1 MIVPAHID
9 FDQAVESVRRDA
21 LRPPSWLASA
31 RSQTLLGAFL
41 PRLLP
46 RSACEE
52 LLVETDPGTR
62 ILCHCHFLPPAASA
76 TALVI
81 VHGLSGSS
89 TSGNVIDITRHALAR
104 GLHVVRMNMR
114 NCGGTEHLTPT
125 LYHTNM
131 PQDLAAVVRRL
142 VEHAR
147 VRRVVV
153 AGYSAGGNLVLNTL
167 AHWGAEAPPQ
177 VVGAVVVC
185 PSIDIAHCVSLVDRA
200 GNELYRRYFVT
211 ELSRFYRRKAG
222 RFRQGGYDV
231 ARLRGVRTLRDFDA
245 AVTAPHE
252 GFDDVD
258 AFYEWVS
265 SAPRLA
271 RVTVPTLVIQAL
283 DDPVVQMMPATRAQ
297 VLAHP
302 MLRLVESPSGGHCGF
317 LELPSRLRPDGRW
330 AAYQIAH
337 FAASLGATEATA
349 RRGPG
354 RG

>member
-1 MIVPAHID
+1 MIID
-9 FDQAVESVRRDA
+9 SRIALDQAAEAVRRDA

-31 RSQTLLGAFL
+31 RSQTVLGAFL

-46 RSACEE
+46 LPAPEE
-52 LLVETDPGTR
+52 LLVDTEPGTR
-62 ILCHCHFLPPAASA
+62 VLCHCHFLPEAASA
-76 TALVI
+76 TALV
-81 VHGLSGSS
+81 VLHGLSGSS
-89 TSGNVIDITRHALAR
+89 ASGNVIDITRHALAH

-131 PQDLAAVVRRL
+131 PHDVAAVVRRL

-147 VRRVVV
+147 VRRVVI

-167 AHWGAEAPPQ
+167 AHWGTKAPPE

-185 PSIDIAHCVSLVDRA
+185 PSMDIAHCVSLVDRA
-200 GNELYRRYFVT
+200 GNELYRRYFVAD
-211 ELSRFYRRKAG
+211 LIRFYRRKAG
-222 RFRQGGYDV
+222 LFRQGYDV

-252 GFDDVD
+252 GFGDVD
-258 AFYEWVS
+258 AFYHWVS
-265 SAPRLA
+265 SAPRLP

-283 DDPVVQMMPATRAQ
+283 DDPVVQMLPTTREQ

-302 MLRLVESPSGGHCGF
+302 ALRLVESPSGGHCGF
-317 LELPSRLRPDGRW
+317 LELPSRRCRDGRW
-330 AAYQIAH
+330 AAYQIAR
-337 FAASLGATEATA
+337 FAATLGAHA
-349 RRGPG
+349 PG
-354 RG
+354 AGYGCM